1 MLLRPIS
8 SPPVPAMNDKQEV
21 DVMTQFLASIE
32 GGEQAEKQTV
42 LFALDNYAD
51 DHSQKRHRHKDLSSF
66 HTF

>member
-1 MLLRPIS
+1 
-8 SPPVPAMNDKQEV
+8 MNDKQEV